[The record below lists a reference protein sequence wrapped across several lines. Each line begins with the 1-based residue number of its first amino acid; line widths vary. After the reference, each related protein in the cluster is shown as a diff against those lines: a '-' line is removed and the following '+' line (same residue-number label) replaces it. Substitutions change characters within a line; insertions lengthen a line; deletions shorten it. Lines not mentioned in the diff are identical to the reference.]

1 MVNEIIS
8 ITNVSKKFSDLE
20 LFENLNLVVNKEEI
34 IAIIGPSGCGKT
46 TILRMICGLEKEYT
60 GTIEFE
66 GKDICETQNQDKIG
80 FIFQKPILFP
90 HLNVGKNI
98 LLGCK
103 QKGNKNFYNEIIDR
117 ELDFIG
123 LPGFAKRKVESL
135 SGGESQRVALARAL
149 LANPELLLL
158 DEPFSSLDVSSRR
171 TLATETRHFIKSKKK
186 TAIHVTH
193 DEEEA
198 KIIADR
204 VIYWEDLFET
214 EKTNEDKQ

>member
-1 MVNEIIS
+1 MSKEMIS
-8 ITNVSKKFSDLE
+8 ITNLSKKFSE
-20 LFENLNLVVNKEEI
+20 LNLFNGLNLSVMENEI

-46 TILRMICGLEKEYT
+46 TILRMICGLEKEYN
-60 GTIEFE
+60 GKIEFD
-66 GKDICETQNQDKIG
+66 GKDIAEISVQDKIG

-103 QKGNKNFYNEIIDR
+103 ERGDKKFYNEVIER
-117 ELDFIG
+117 ELQFIG

-135 SGGESQRVALARAL
+135 SGGEAQRVALARAL
-149 LANPELLLL
+149 LANPEVLLL
-158 DEPFSSLDVSSRR
+158 DEPFSSLDISSRR
-171 TLATETRHFIKSKKK
+171 TLATETRQFIKSRNK

-198 KIIADR
+198 EIVADR
-204 VIYWEDLFET
+204 VIYWEDLF
-214 EKTNEDKQ
+214 KTKKSTEDKQ

>member
-1 MVNEIIS
+1 MSEEMIS
-8 ITNVSKKFSDLE
+8 ITNLSKKFTD
-20 LFENLNLVVNKEEI
+20 LNLFSGLNLSVNKDEI

-46 TILRMICGLEKEYT
+46 TILRMICGLEKDYS
-60 GTIEFE
+60 GKIKFE
-66 GKDICETQNQDKIG
+66 GEDISEISVQDKIG

-90 HLNVGKNI
+90 HLNVGRNI

-103 QKGNKNFYNEIIDR
+103 EKGDKKFYNEIIER
-117 ELDFIG
+117 ELEFIG

-171 TLATETRHFIKSKKK
+171 SLATETRHFIKSRKK

-204 VIYWEDLFET
+204 IIYWADLLEN
-214 EKTNEDKQ
+214 KKSNDDKQ

>member
-1 MVNEIIS
+1 MSKEMIS
-8 ITNVSKKFSDLE
+8 ITNLSKKFSE
-20 LFENLNLVVNKEEI
+20 LNLFNGLNLSVMENEI

-46 TILRMICGLEKEYT
+46 TILRMICGLEKEYN
-60 GTIEFE
+60 GKIEFD
-66 GKDICETQNQDKIG
+66 GKDIAEISVQDKIG

-103 QKGNKNFYNEIIDR
+103 ERGDKKFYNEVIER
-117 ELDFIG
+117 ELQFIG

-135 SGGESQRVALARAL
+135 SGGEAQRVALARAL
-149 LANPELLLL
+149 LANPEVLLL
-158 DEPFSSLDVSSRR
+158 DEPFSSLDISSRR
-171 TLATETRHFIKSKKK
+171 TLATETRQFIKSRNK

-198 KIIADR
+198 EIVADR
-204 VIYWEDLFET
+204 VIYWEDLFKS
-214 EKTNEDKQ
+214 EKSTEDKQ

>member
-1 MVNEIIS
+1 MGV
-8 ITNVSKKFSDLE
+8 
-20 LFENLNLVVNKEEI
+20 
-34 IAIIGPSGCGKT
+34 SGCGKT
-46 TILRMICGLEKEYT
+46 TILRMICGLEKDYS
-60 GTIEFE
+60 GAIKFE
-66 GKDICETQNQDKIG
+66 GEDISEISVQDKIG

-90 HLNVGKNI
+90 HLNVGRNI

-103 QKGNKNFYNEIIDR
+103 EKGDKKFYNEIIER
-117 ELDFIG
+117 ELEFIG

-171 TLATETRHFIKSKKK
+171 SLATETRHFIKSRKK

-204 VIYWEDLFET
+204 IIYWADLLEN
-214 EKTNEDKQ
+214 KKSNDDKQ

>member
-1 MVNEIIS
+1 MVNEVIS
-8 ITNVSKKFSDLE
+8 ITNVSKKFSNLE
-20 LFENLNLVVNKEEI
+20 LFENLNLVVYKEEI

-46 TILRMICGLEKEYT
+46 TILRMICGLEKDYT

-66 GKDICETQNQDKIG
+66 GKDICETQIQDKIG

-103 QKGNKNFYNEIIDR
+103 QKGNKKFYNEIIDR
-117 ELDFIG
+117 ELEFIG

-204 VIYWEDLFET
+204 VIYWEDLLKIQ
-214 EKTNEDKQ
+214 KTMIKE

>member
-1 MVNEIIS
+1 MVNEVLS

-20 LFENLNLVVNKEEI
+20 LFKNLNLVVNKEEI

-46 TILRMICGLEKEYT
+46 TILRMICGLEKDYT

-66 GKDICETQNQDKIG
+66 GKDICKTQIQDKIG

-103 QKGNKNFYNEIIDR
+103 QKGNKKFYNEIINR

-204 VIYWEDLFET
+204 VIYWEDLLKI
-214 EKTNEDKQ
+214 EKTTEDKQ

>member
-1 MVNEIIS
+1 MIS
-8 ITNVSKKFSDLE
+8 ITNLSKKFSE
-20 LFENLNLVVNKEEI
+20 LNLFNGLNLSVMENEI

-46 TILRMICGLEKEYT
+46 TILRMICGLEKEYN
-60 GTIEFE
+60 GKIEFD
-66 GKDICETQNQDKIG
+66 GKDIAEISVQDKIG

-103 QKGNKNFYNEIIDR
+103 ERGDKKFYNEVIER
-117 ELDFIG
+117 ELQFIG

-135 SGGESQRVALARAL
+135 SGGEAQRVALARAL
-149 LANPELLLL
+149 LANPEVLLL
-158 DEPFSSLDVSSRR
+158 DEPFSSLDISSRR
-171 TLATETRHFIKSKKK
+171 TLATETRQFIKSRNK

-198 KIIADR
+198 EIVADR
-204 VIYWEDLFET
+204 VIYWEDLFKS
-214 EKTNEDKQ
+214 EKSTEDKQ

>member
-1 MVNEIIS
+1 MSEEMIS
-8 ITNVSKKFSDLE
+8 ITNLSKKFTD
-20 LFENLNLVVNKEEI
+20 LNLFSGLNLSVNKGEI

-46 TILRMICGLEKEYT
+46 TILRMICGLEKDYS
-60 GTIEFE
+60 GAIKFE
-66 GKDICETQNQDKIG
+66 GEDISEISVQDKIG

-90 HLNVGKNI
+90 HLNVGRNI

-103 QKGNKNFYNEIIDR
+103 EKGDKKFYNEIIER
-117 ELDFIG
+117 ELEFIG

-171 TLATETRHFIKSKKK
+171 SLATETRHFIKSRKK

-204 VIYWEDLFET
+204 IIYWADLLEN
-214 EKTNEDKQ
+214 KKSNDDKQ

>member
-1 MVNEIIS
+1 MSEEMIS
-8 ITNVSKKFSDLE
+8 ITNVSKNFAD
-20 LFENLNLVVNKEEI
+20 LNLFSGLNLSVNKEEI

-46 TILRMICGLEKEYT
+46 TILRMICGLEKDYS
-60 GTIEFE
+60 GKIKFE
-66 GKDICETQNQDKIG
+66 GEDISEISVQDKIG

-90 HLNVGKNI
+90 HLNVGRNI

-103 QKGNKNFYNEIIDR
+103 EKGDKKFYNEIIER
-117 ELDFIG
+117 ELEFIG

-171 TLATETRHFIKSKKK
+171 SLATETRHFIKSRKK

-204 VIYWEDLFET
+204 IIYWADLLEN
-214 EKTNEDKQ
+214 KKSNDDKQ

>member
-103 QKGNKNFYNEIIDR
+103 QKGNKKFYNEIIDR

-204 VIYWEDLFET
+204 VIYWEDLLET

>member
-1 MVNEIIS
+1 MGEKMIEITDLS
-8 ITNVSKKFSDLE
+8 IKFSE
-20 LFENLNLVVNKEEI
+20 LNLFSGLNLSVNKDEI

-46 TILRMICGLEKEYT
+46 TLLRMMCGLEKDYS
-60 GTIEFE
+60 GNIRFE
-66 GKDICETQNQDKIG
+66 NKDISEISVEDKIG

-103 QKGNKNFYNEIIDR
+103 DKGDKKFFNEIIER
-117 ELDFIG
+117 ELEFIG

-149 LANPELLLL
+149 LADPELLLL

-171 TLATETRHFIKSKKK
+171 SLATETRHFIKSKKK

-198 KIIADR
+198 DIIADK
-204 VIYWEDLFET
+204 VIYWKDLFET
-214 EKTNEDKQ
+214 KKSDNDKQ

>member
-1 MVNEIIS
+1 MVNEVIS

-20 LFENLNLVVNKEEI
+20 LFKNLNLVVNKEEI

-46 TILRMICGLEKEYT
+46 TILRMICGLEKDYT

-66 GKDICETQNQDKIG
+66 GKGICETQIQDKIG

-103 QKGNKNFYNEIIDR
+103 QKGNKKFYNEIINR

-204 VIYWEDLFET
+204 VIYWEDLLEI
-214 EKTNEDKQ
+214 EKTTEDKQ

>member
-1 MVNEIIS
+1 MVNEVIS
-8 ITNVSKKFSDLE
+8 ITNVSKKFSNLE
-20 LFENLNLVVNKEEI
+20 LFENLNLVVYKEEI

-46 TILRMICGLEKEYT
+46 TILRMICGLEKDYT

-66 GKDICETQNQDKIG
+66 GKDICETQIQDKIG

-103 QKGNKNFYNEIIDR
+103 QKGNKKFYNEIIDR
-117 ELDFIG
+117 ELEFIG

-204 VIYWEDLFET
+204 VIYWEDLLKIQ
-214 EKTNEDKQ
+214 KTTEDKQ

>member
-1 MVNEIIS
+1 MSNAVVS
-8 ITNVSKKFSDLE
+8 MHNVCKKFSDLS
-20 LFENLNLVVNKEEI
+20 LFSDLNLVANKGEI

-46 TILRMICGLEKEYT
+46 TLLRMICGLEKDYT
-60 GTIEFE
+60 GSIRFE
-66 GKDICETQNQDKIG
+66 GRDISENYVQDKIG

-90 HLNVGKNI
+90 HLNVGRNI
-98 LLGCK
+98 LLGYK
-103 QKGNKNFYNEIIDR
+103 QKGSKKLYNEIIER
-117 ELDFIG
+117 ELQFIG
-123 LPGFAKRKVESL
+123 LPGFAKRRVESL

-171 TLATETRHFIKSKKK
+171 TLATETRHFIKSKMK

-204 VIYWEDLFET
+204 VIYWHELVEIK
-214 EKTNEDKQ
+214 KTTEDKQ

>member
-1 MVNEIIS
+1 MSNAVVS
-8 ITNVSKKFSDLE
+8 MHNVCKKFSDLS
-20 LFENLNLVVNKEEI
+20 LFSDLNLVVNKGEI

-46 TILRMICGLEKEYT
+46 TLLRMICGLENDYT
-60 GTIEFE
+60 GSIRFE
-66 GKDICETQNQDKIG
+66 GRDISENHVQDKIG

-90 HLNVGKNI
+90 HLNVGRNI
-98 LLGCK
+98 LLGYK
-103 QKGNKNFYNEIIDR
+103 QKGSKKLYNEIIER
-117 ELDFIG
+117 ELQFIG
-123 LPGFAKRKVESL
+123 LPGFAKRRVESL

-171 TLATETRHFIKSKKK
+171 TLTTETRHFIKSKMK

-204 VIYWEDLFET
+204 VIYWHELVEIK
-214 EKTNEDKQ
+214 KTTEDKQ

>member
-1 MVNEIIS
+1 MSEEMIS
-8 ITNVSKKFSDLE
+8 ITNVSKKFAD
-20 LFENLNLVVNKEEI
+20 LNLFSGLNLSVNKEDI

-46 TILRMICGLEKEYT
+46 TILRMICGLEKDYS
-60 GTIEFE
+60 GKIKFE
-66 GKDICETQNQDKIG
+66 GEDISEITVQDKIG

-90 HLNVGKNI
+90 HLNVGRNI

-103 QKGNKNFYNEIIDR
+103 EKGDKKFYNQIIER
-117 ELDFIG
+117 ELEFIG
-123 LPGFAKRKVESL
+123 LPGFEKRKVESL

-171 TLATETRHFIKSKKK
+171 SLATETRQFIKSRNK

-204 VIYWEDLFET
+204 IIYWEDLLEI
-214 EKTNEDKQ
+214 KKSNDDKQ

>member
-1 MVNEIIS
+1 MSNKMIS
-8 ITNVSKKFSDLE
+8 ITNLSKKFSE
-20 LFENLNLVVNKEEI
+20 LNLFSGLNLSVIENEI

-46 TILRMICGLEKEYT
+46 TLLRMICGLEKDYN
-60 GTIEFE
+60 GKIEFD
-66 GKDICETQNQDKIG
+66 GKDISEISMQDKIG

-103 QKGNKNFYNEIIDR
+103 EKGDKKFYNEVINR
-117 ELDFIG
+117 ELEFIG

-149 LANPELLLL
+149 LANPEVLLL
-158 DEPFSSLDVSSRR
+158 DEPFSSLDISSRR
-171 TLATETRHFIKSKKK
+171 TLATETRQFIKSRNK

-198 KIIADR
+198 EIVADR
-204 VIYWEDLFET
+204 VIYWEDLFKT
-214 EKTNEDKQ
+214 EKSTEDKQ

>member
-103 QKGNKNFYNEIIDR
+103 QKGNKKFYNEIIDR

>member
-1 MVNEIIS
+1 MSEEMIS
-8 ITNVSKKFSDLE
+8 ITNLSKKFTD
-20 LFENLNLVVNKEEI
+20 LNLFSGLNLSVNKDEI

-46 TILRMICGLEKEYT
+46 TILRMICGLEKDYS
-60 GTIEFE
+60 GAIKFE
-66 GKDICETQNQDKIG
+66 GEDISEISVQDKIG

-90 HLNVGKNI
+90 HLNVGRNI

-103 QKGNKNFYNEIIDR
+103 EKGDKKFYNEIIER
-117 ELDFIG
+117 ELEFIG

-171 TLATETRHFIKSKKK
+171 SLATETRHFIKSRKK

-204 VIYWEDLFET
+204 IIYWADLLEN
-214 EKTNEDKQ
+214 KKSNDDKQ

>member
-1 MVNEIIS
+1 MVNEVIS

-20 LFENLNLVVNKEEI
+20 LFKNLNLVVNKEEI

-46 TILRMICGLEKEYT
+46 TILRMICGLEKDYT

-66 GKDICETQNQDKIG
+66 GKDICKTQIQDKIG

-103 QKGNKNFYNEIIDR
+103 QKGNKKFYNEIINR

-204 VIYWEDLFET
+204 VIYWEDLLEI
-214 EKTNEDKQ
+214 EKTTEDKQ

>member
-1 MVNEIIS
+1 MSKEMIS
-8 ITNVSKKFSDLE
+8 ITNLSKKFSE
-20 LFENLNLVVNKEEI
+20 LNLFNGLNLSVMENEI

-46 TILRMICGLEKEYT
+46 TILRMICGLEKEYN
-60 GTIEFE
+60 GKIEFD
-66 GKDICETQNQDKIG
+66 GKDIAEISVQDKIG

-103 QKGNKNFYNEIIDR
+103 ERGDKKFYNEVIER
-117 ELDFIG
+117 ELQFIG

-135 SGGESQRVALARAL
+135 SGGEAQRVALARAL
-149 LANPELLLL
+149 LANPEVLLL
-158 DEPFSSLDVSSRR
+158 DEPFSSLDISSRR
-171 TLATETRHFIKSKKK
+171 TLATETRQFIKSRNK

-198 KIIADR
+198 EIVADR
-204 VIYWEDLFET
+204 VIYWEDLFKT
-214 EKTNEDKQ
+214 EKSTEDKQ